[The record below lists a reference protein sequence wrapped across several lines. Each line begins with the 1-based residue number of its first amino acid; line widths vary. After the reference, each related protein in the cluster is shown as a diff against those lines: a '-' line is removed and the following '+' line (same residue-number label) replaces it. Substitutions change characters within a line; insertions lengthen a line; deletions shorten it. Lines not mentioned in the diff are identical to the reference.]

1 MEEDDENNTPDFLKN
16 IKTNDADE
24 KIRRLS
30 RLTGSI
36 NQKQDYMENI
46 EVEEGAVIVNF
57 NQRPISGLAFDKSYQ
72 NLVQSQNNTNKL
84 NMLNEVQ
91 QRAAA
96 ATLKKDINFQ
106 RRYSHTDI
114 SIEINQQKKDQ

>member
-1 MEEDDENNTPDFLKN
+1 MQPKIEYEQIMEEDDENNTPDFLKN

-84 NMLNEVQ
+84 NMLNEV
-91 QRAAA
+91 
-96 ATLKKDINFQ
+96 
-106 RRYSHTDI
+106 
-114 SIEINQQKKDQ
+114 